1 MNVKEGLM
9 KILAEAGD
17 SFTSGTAA
25 AAALGVSRNAVWK
38 AVKAL
43 EAEGYEIESV
53 KSRGYRIAESSN
65 RLSQELIS
73 AKLETVRLGR
83 SLVVLGETD
92 STNNYAKK
100 LASTGAVHG
109 TTVVAD
115 QQTAG
120 KGRLGRAFISP
131 PGTGLYMS
139 VIVRPE
145 FGLDAA
151 AMITAAAAC
160 AAAEAVEALCGQS
173 VRIKWVNDLYMNGR
187 KICGI
192 LTEASLGLE
201 MKSLDYAVIGIGINV
216 GRVGDAFG
224 EELSR
229 IATSIEDETG
239 VRISRSALCAELLG
253 RLEFY
258 LGKVVTREF
267 LPEYRRREMLT
278 GHEVTAQVGG
288 ITLTGRAIGVDDNAN
303 LMILLPDGSERHL
316 SSGEANLLRIKR

>member
-1 MNVKEGLM
+1 MNVKESLL

-17 SFTSGTAA
+17 EYTSGTAA

-38 AVKAL
+38 AVKSL
-43 EAEGYEIESV
+43 EAEGYRIESV
-53 KSRGYRIAESSN
+53 KSRGYRIAENSN
-65 RLSQELIS
+65 RLSPELIS
-73 AKLETVRLGR
+73 ARLETVRLGR
-83 SLVVLGETD
+83 SLVVLDETD

-100 LASTGAVHG
+100 LASAGAVHG

-115 QQTAG
+115 RQTAG
-120 KGRLGRAFISP
+120 KGRLGRSFISP
-131 PGTGLYMS
+131 PGKGLYVS
-139 VIVRPE
+139 IVVRPE

-173 VRIKWVNDLYMNGR
+173 VRIKWVNDLYMNGK

-216 GRVGDAFG
+216 GKTGDDFG

-229 IATSIEDETG
+229 IVTSIEDETG
-239 VRISRSALCAELLG
+239 VLVSRSALCAELLG
-253 RLEFY
+253 RLELY
-258 LGKVVTREF
+258 LGRVVTREF
-267 LPEYRRREMLT
+267 LPEYRRRELLT
-278 GHEVTAQVGG
+278 GHEVTANVGG
-288 ITLTGRAIGVDDNAN
+288 ISLSGRAIGIDDNAN